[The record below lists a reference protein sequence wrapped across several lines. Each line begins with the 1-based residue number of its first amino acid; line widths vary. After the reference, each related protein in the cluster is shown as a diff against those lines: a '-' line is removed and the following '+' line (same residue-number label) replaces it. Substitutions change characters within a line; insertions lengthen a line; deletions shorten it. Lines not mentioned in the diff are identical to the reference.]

1 MSSETRQ
8 TTSMSWTPTRL
19 WGGSVA
25 GGLVAGV
32 GMGLIM
38 HFVMGAMPLIG
49 ALVGQPTVLA
59 GWIVHLL
66 ISVVF
71 ALIFA
76 AVVSRTSF
84 REYGLLGMIGLGA
97 TYGIVLEI
105 VAAGFVLPLWANAV
119 GAGPL
124 PVPFL
129 VPVGFLTH
137 VVYGV
142 LLGAVFGYAV
152 TRDRSASMTEEMTE
166 TERPA
171 A

>member
-1 MSSETRQ
+1 MSSEIRE
-8 TTSMSWTPTRL
+8 TTAMAWTPTRL
-19 WGGSVA
+19 WGGAVA
-25 GGLVAGV
+25 GGLAAGV

-38 HFVMGAMPLIG
+38 HFVMSAMPRVG

-59 GWIVHLL
+59 GWIVHLI

-76 AVVSRTSF
+76 AVVARTTF
-84 REYGLLGMIGLGA
+84 HEYGLLGLIGLGTA
-97 TYGIVLEI
+97 YGIVLDI

-119 GAGPL
+119 SAGPL
-124 PVPFL
+124 PVPM
-129 VPVGFLTH
+129 GFLTH
-137 VVYGV
+137 IVYGV

-152 TRDRSASMTEEMTE
+152 TRDRTAPMTEEPI
-166 TERPA
+166 ERPA

>member
-1 MSSETRQ
+1 MSSEIRESTAMAR
-8 TTSMSWTPTRL
+8 TPTRL
-19 WGGSVA
+19 WGGAVA

-38 HFVMGAMPLIG
+38 HFVMNAMPLIG
-49 ALVGQPTVLA
+49 ALVGQPTVLG
-59 GWIVHLL
+59 GWILHLV

-71 ALIFA
+71 ALGFA
-76 AVVSRTSF
+76 AIVARTSF
-84 REYGLLGMIGLGA
+84 REYGLLGLIGLGA
-97 TYGIVLEI
+97 AYGIVLEI

-129 VPVGFLTH
+129 VPMGFLTH
-137 VVYGV
+137 VLYGV

-152 TRDRSASMTEEMTE
+152 TRDRTESMTEERV
-166 TERPA
+166 ERPA

>member
-1 MSSETRQ
+1 MSTETQ
-8 TTSMSWTPTRL
+8 ESTAMSWTPTRL
-19 WGGSVA
+19 WGSAIA

-59 GWIVHLL
+59 GWILHML

-71 ALIFA
+71 ALTFA
-76 AVVSRTSF
+76 AIVARTSF
-84 REYGLLGMIGLGA
+84 REYGLVGMIGLGA
-97 TYGIVLEI
+97 AYGIVLEI

-129 VPVGFLTH
+129 VPMGFLTH
-137 VVYGV
+137 IVFGV

-152 TRDRSASMTEEMTE
+152 TRDRTASMAEKR